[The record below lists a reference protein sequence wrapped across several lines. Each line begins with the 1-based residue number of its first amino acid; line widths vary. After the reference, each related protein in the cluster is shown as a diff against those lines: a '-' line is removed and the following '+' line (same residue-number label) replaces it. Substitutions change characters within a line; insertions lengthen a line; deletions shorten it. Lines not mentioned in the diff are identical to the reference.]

1 MNRIAVNILLALFVS
16 ATSQAPLLAQAGDWR
31 LGGTNPAAYVL
42 DANGRATDPG
52 GATISL
58 RSAADASGTFGSVSS
73 RLSADAL
80 RGRRVTISAELQ
92 TGGVSGG
99 ASLWLRIDQG
109 TTALMLDNGSGESV
123 RGDTEWTVRSMS
135 MLVPAEASSVVFGVL
150 LQGGS
155 AVSVR
160 RLRLEVSEPIASST
174 PPSPAAKAVL
184 DEALSIAKKNSLRR
198 NETAWDV
205 VEPKVRALAAGA
217 EKSADV
223 YPAIR
228 YLLAQLGDHHS
239 FLMPPSQSTQFRTGG
254 AQNPIPEVRSLAR
267 GVGYIS
273 MPGYS
278 GADANAMRAYAKR
291 MHDSLANTI
300 GSASCGWVV
309 DLRPNTGGNMWPML
323 AGLKPFL
330 GGGGL
335 GTFESPTG
343 ASPSWI
349 AGQGVGVEPP
359 SALAALE
366 STWVAVLTGPKT
378 ASSGEAV
385 TIAFRGRPRTR
396 SFGQPT
402 AGLSTAN
409 GTFPLSD
416 GAMIL
421 LTTAIDADRTGQRYG
436 DKVDPNVRVDATT
449 GPDDTTLAIAVEW
462 LRQSAGCDKGV

>member
-1 MNRIAVNILLALFVS
+1 MNRITANSLLALFISVGL
-16 ATSQAPLLAQAGDWR
+16 QNPLLSQTSDWR
-31 LGGTNPAAYVL
+31 LGGTNPAAYTL

-58 RSAADASGTFGSVSS
+58 RSAADTSATFGSVSS
-73 RLSADAL
+73 QLSADAL
-80 RGRRVTISAELQ
+80 RGRRVTISAELR
-92 TGGVSGG
+92 TSGVSGG
-99 ASLWLRIDQG
+99 ASVWLRVDQG
-109 TTALMLDNGSGESV
+109 ATPLLLDNGSGQSL
-123 RGDTEWTVRSMS
+123 RGDTDWTKRSVS
-135 MLVPAEASSVVFGVL
+135 LPVPAEASSVVFGLL
-150 LQGGS
+150 LQGRG

-160 RLRLEVSEPIASST
+160 GLRLEVGEPIAPNA
-174 PPSPAAKAVL
+174 PPNAAAKAVL
-184 DEALSIAKKNSLRR
+184 DEAFAIAKKSSLRR
-198 NETAWDV
+198 SEIVWDV

-217 EKSADV
+217 ETSADV

-239 FLMPPSQSTQFRTGG
+239 FLMPPSQSTQFRNGG
-254 AQNPIPEVRSLAR
+254 AQNPAPEVRGLPR

-278 GADANAMRAYAKR
+278 GAEPNAARTYAKQ
-291 MHDSLANTI
+291 MHDSMANTI
-300 GSASCGWVV
+300 ASVSCGWVV

-335 GTFESPTG
+335 GTFV
-343 ASPSWI
+343 SPSGPGPSWV
-349 AGQGVGVEPP
+349 AGQGLGVEPP
-359 SALAALE
+359 STLATLE
-366 STWVAVLTGPKT
+366 SAWVAVITGPRT

-416 GAMIL
+416 GATIF

-436 DKVDPNVRVDATT
+436 DKVSPDVLVDATGT
-449 GPDDTTLAIAVEW
+449 DDDPIPVAIEW
-462 LRQSAGCDKGV
+462 LRQSAGCDKGQ